1 MTEVRRIRRSMKL
14 SVLNINNIEIE
25 INQDISS
32 FEMRDTEDKVNALK
46 LIQKELSTVYKEFM
60 EICEDEEWEA
70 CAEDF
75 QTQNK
80 RIDKLRVAVL
90 RHSDTLKDS
99 TDVKPKPAE
108 VQGRPEVRLPTL
120 ELPTFSGQ
128 IEDWLSF
135 QDLFKA
141 SVHNNSRLTN
151 AQKLKYLKA
160 STKGDAAR
168 MIKNLAITDA
178 NYEIA
183 QGILEERFSR
193 KRELLFCHIDKLNG
207 QPKLVTENSADLLR
221 MVDSTTETIRCLET
235 LGQQITGF
243 ADTLILH
250 SLVQK
255 LDSGTRAWWE
265 RSINQNEIP
274 LLESLL
280 TFLKNHARTL
290 KATPKSSF
298 TKPRP
303 PTTKQTYLNTT
314 RPESNCIQCNGMH
327 STKDCTQF
335 KNLNIKERRT
345 VIKEKRA
352 CFNCLRLGHGSLDCW
367 SKVNCQRC
375 NKKHHTLLHDEPTE
389 PSRNPDTPGIEKSGI
404 TSCHLENNSEIL
416 LATAA
421 IRIKDS
427 KGQFKNCRAM
437 IDTGSQVSLITES
450 CAKRLNLHVIPTNS
464 HIAGIGSTSL
474 KGPVGATKIEFT
486 PHHDRSK
493 VLYAK
498 PLVIQRVTTNLP
510 HTRINTSETLHLTEL
525 ALADPRFYE
534 PAPID
539 LLLGADI
546 SFLLLKGGKTLGPA
560 GTLFRF

>member
-1 MTEVRRIRRSMKL
+1 MTEIRGYRRSMKKSIL
-14 SVLNINNIEIE
+14 KIDNMEKNLRE
-25 INQDISS
+25 ISS
-32 FEMRDTEDKVNALK
+32 FDKIK
-46 LIQKELSTVYKEFM
+46 LDDSRSTLESVRNELNTAYDQFM
-60 EICEDEEWEA
+60 NVCEDEEWDD
-70 CAEDF
+70 CAKDLEI
-75 QTQNK
+75 QTE
-80 RIDKLRVAVL
+80 RISELRLAVL
-90 RHSDTLKDS
+90 RRLDS
-99 TDVKPKPAE
+99 LQDPSAVKLEAAE
-108 VQGRPEVRLPTL
+108 RQGRPEVRLPTL

-151 AQKLKYLKA
+151 AQKLQYLKA

-193 KRELLFCHIDKLNG
+193 KRELLFCYIDKLNS
-207 QPKLVTENSADLLR
+207 QPKLVTENSADILR
-221 MVDSTTETIRCLET
+221 MVDSTMETIRCLET
-235 LGQQITGF
+235 LGPQITGF

-265 RSINQNEIP
+265 PSINHDKIQ
-274 LLESLL
+274 LLEALL

-290 KATPKSSF
+290 QAIPRSSLAKSI
-298 TKPRP
+298 P
-303 PTTKQTYLNTT
+303 PTTKHTYLNTA
-314 RPESNCIQCNGMH
+314 RQESNCIQCNGMH

-335 KNLNIKERRT
+335 KALNIKERRA
-345 VIKEKRA
+345 VIRNKRA
-352 CFNCLRLGHGSLDCW
+352 CFNCIRLGHGSFNCW
-367 SKVNCQRC
+367 RKVNCRRC

-389 PSRNPDTPGIEKSGI
+389 PSRNPHKPEIEKSGI
-404 TSCHLENNSEIL
+404 TSCHLKNSFEIL
-416 LATAA
+416 IATAA

-427 KGQFKNCRAM
+427 RGQFKNCRAM

-474 KGPVGATKIEFT
+474 KGPVGATEIEFT

-498 PLVIQRVTTNLP
+498 PLVIQRLTTNLP

-534 PAPID
+534 PAPLD

-546 SFLLLKGGKTLGPA
+546 SFLLLKGGKALGPA